1 MDERSK
7 RNIRIGILLIAVLIV
22 LMLLRQCG
30 GYPALE
36 RIALDQTGA
45 ATGDRSTGSTD
56 TAALPKAAVQ
66 GQRAWEYAPPVD
78 EGRPVA
84 QAARSNQAES
94 PDYPV
99 NDGRAVATLADG
111 FGEWAYVRAS
121 EGRGAP
127 TTPEAASTP
136 VAGVS
141 PPPNADGNPLFVQAE
156 KRRAAALLL
165 MASPVAAAIGTILL
179 DGDPPADSPG

>member
-30 GYPALE
+30 GNPALE

-45 ATGDRSTGSTD
+45 ATGDRSTGPAT
-56 TAALPKAAVQ
+56 LPKAAVQ
-66 GQRAWEYAPPVD
+66 GQRAWEYVPPVD

-84 QAARSNQAES
+84 QAARSDRAG
-94 PDYPV
+94 DAAYPV
-99 NDGRAVATLADG
+99 DDGRAVATLADG
-111 FGEWAYVRAS
+111 FGERAYVRAS
-121 EGRGAP
+121 EGRGA
-127 TTPEAASTP
+127 TSAPEAASTA

-141 PPPNADGNPLFVQAE
+141 PPNADGNPLFVQAE